1 MVPDYRDS
9 SNDGEEEKVVLAPR
23 VAVRDGKLV
32 LEHYD
37 DDLPS
42 DEEDICVQS
51 QGIGEAR
58 GDRETRSP
66 RVAALEHN
74 PDLELDEDNSR
85 GDQEKVC
92 DPEVYAQFVLRQGL
106 KVDES
111 VVEHLFELLPDQ
123 RISRKTDECAHA
135 GSPPK
140 AWASGVY
147 RHGGVLGV
155 RNSTKDYPLATKVV
169 NLFIQE
175 KLGEHACWSTFSMH
189 RNLNVKKHRDSHNAR
204 DKASYLIPISDF
216 KDGGLWVQLKTG
228 EEVKEEDVVILDGD
242 RGLVKSFQSE
252 EGNKQVV
259 TFDPRRWHATRQWSG
274 NRLVLAVYNVRG
286 LEKINSFD
294 KEIVERLGVQ
304 LCQDSSIVEA
314 PKIRKLLGNEGG
326 EVQGPQQVD
335 VELEPREAV
344 LHIRMTI
351 QEWSVT
357 SARYGPDHYIEGMAE
372 RWEQINLEVDDL
384 NSS

>member
-1 MVPDYRDS
+1 MEDER
-9 SNDGEEEKVVLAPR
+9 VVLAPR
-23 VAVRDGKLV
+23 VAVRNGKLV

-42 DEEDICVQS
+42 DEEDFCVQS

-58 GDRETRSP
+58 GDHGTRSP
-66 RVAALEHN
+66 RVAVLEHN
-74 PDLELDEDNSR
+74 PDHELVNDDSH
-85 GDQEKVC
+85 GVQEKIR
-92 DPEVYAQFVLRQGL
+92 DPEVYAQLVLKQGL

-123 RISRKTDECAHA
+123 RISRKTDECAYA

-216 KDGGLWVQLKTG
+216 RDGGLWVQLKTG
-228 EEVKEEDVVILDGD
+228 
-242 RGLVKSFQSE
+242 SQ
-252 EGNKQVV
+252 
-259 TFDPRRWHATRQWSG
+259 
-274 NRLVLAVYNVRG
+274 
-286 LEKINSFD
+286 
-294 KEIVERLGVQ
+294 
-304 LCQDSSIVEA
+304 
-314 PKIRKLLGNEGG
+314 
-326 EVQGPQQVD
+326 
-335 VELEPREAV
+335 
-344 LHIRMTI
+344 
-351 QEWSVT
+351 
-357 SARYGPDHYIEGMAE
+357 
-372 RWEQINLEVDDL
+372 
-384 NSS
+384 